1 MVFGWFLVENLT
13 HALPY
18 SLAWRIHTRLG
29 KNRHLPNRRQHILLA
44 TFLFPIRHILIP
56 VEFLSN
62 SFFAFG
68 IGILPLRFLAASMIS
83 FSLSPFASP
92 FWNFPPDLLALHIQR
107 YSRST
112 QPRFQQL
119 DRYSMYLRSS
129 VVALAIRAC
138 MRRIEMVCVIQCLK
152 WRHCTQSRLIFDFL
166 YQSVWDY
173 HISLESLNPNTLNTR
188 LNKSSLR
195 ETLHLFERF
204 YTLYYLLAI

>member
-1 MVFGWFLVENLT
+1 MVFGWFLIENLT
-13 HALPY
+13 HTLPY
-18 SLAWRIHTRLG
+18 SLAWRIHTRL
-29 KNRHLPNRRQHILLA
+29 RRKTSSSSTSASAYIIGA
-44 TFLFPIRHILIP
+44 TFLFPIRYILIP
-56 VEFLSN
+56 AEFLSN

-68 IGILPLRFLAASMIS
+68 VGILPLSFLAASMIS
-83 FSLSPFASP
+83 FSLFPFASTS
-92 FWNFPPDLLALHIQR
+92 WIFPSDLLALHIQP

-119 DRYSMYLRSS
+119 DRYSLYLRSS
-129 VVALAIRAC
+129 VVALAIGAC

-152 WRHCTQSRLIFDFL
+152 WRHCTQLRLIFDFL

-195 ETLHLFERF
+195 ETLH
-204 YTLYYLLAI
+204 YYY

>member
-166 YQSVWDY
+166 YP
-173 HISLESLNPNTLNTR
+173 IA
-188 LNKSSLR
+188 
-195 ETLHLFERF
+195 LFHDQIRHPKYF
-204 YTLYYLLAI
+204 FKFL

>member
-68 IGILPLRFLAASMIS
+68 VGILPLSFLAASMIS
-83 FSLSPFASP
+83 FSLFPFASTS
-92 FWNFPPDLLALHIQR
+92 WIFPSDLLALHIQP

-166 YQSVWDY
+166 YP
-173 HISLESLNPNTLNTR
+173 IA
-188 LNKSSLR
+188 
-195 ETLHLFERF
+195 LFHDQIRHPKYF
-204 YTLYYLLAI
+204 FKFL

>member
-1 MVFGWFLVENLT
+1 MVFGWFLIENLT
-13 HALPY
+13 HTLLY

-29 KNRHLPNRRQHILLA
+29 KNRRVFHSVCGNRA

-68 IGILPLRFLAASMIS
+68 VGILPLSFLAASMIS

-92 FWNFPPDLLALHIQR
+92 SWIFPPDLLALLIQR

-119 DRYSMYLRSS
+119 DRYSLYLRSS
-129 VVALAIRAC
+129 VVALAIGAC
-138 MRRIEMVCVIQCLK
+138 MRRIEMVCVIRCLK
-152 WRHCTQSRLIFDFL
+152 WRHYYCTQLRLIFDFL
-166 YQSVWDY
+166 SP
-173 HISLESLNPNTLNTR
+173 IIA
-188 LNKSSLR
+188 
-195 ETLHLFERF
+195 LFHHDF
-204 YTLYYLLAI
+204 

>member
-1 MVFGWFLVENLT
+1 MFGWFLVENLT
-13 HALPY
+13 RTLPY

-29 KNRHLPNRRQHILLA
+29 KNRKDTSFNRVCSVCGNRA

-68 IGILPLRFLAASMIS
+68 VGILPLSFLAASMIS

-92 FWNFPPDLLALHIQR
+92 SWNFPPDLLALHIQR

-119 DRYSMYLRSS
+119 DRYSLYLRSS
-129 VVALAIRAC
+129 VVALTIGAC
-138 MRRIEMVCVIQCLK
+138 MRRIEMVCVIRCLK
-152 WRHCTQSRLIFDFL
+152 WRHCTQLRLIFDFL
-166 YQSVWDY
+166 SPIALF
-173 HISLESLNPNTLNTR
+173 HLEIWNPNNEFSENSEFFFWFTR
-188 LNKSSLR
+188 WP
-195 ETLHLFERF
+195 
-204 YTLYYLLAI
+204 